1 MSISE
6 SWTFRG
12 GTPDSLRAAQR
23 AIIGANHLVF
33 IYPLLLGTMP
43 ALLKAFLEQ
52 VFRPDVAVKDDKG
65 ALEPL
70 FKGKTARMIV
80 TMGMPALVYRW
91 YFLAHSLKSLERNI
105 LGSSGVRP
113 IRTTIFGSV
122 DKAGATGRVKWL
134 EKVKSLGALAH

>member
-1 MSISE
+1 
-6 SWTFRG
+6 
-12 GTPDSLRAAQR
+12 
-23 AIIGANHLVF
+23 
-33 IYPLLLGTMP
+33 MP

-65 ALEPL
+65 ALKPL
-70 FKGKTARMIV
+70 FKGKTARVIV

-113 IRTTIFGSV
+113 IRTTILGSV
-122 DKAGATGRVKWL
+122 DKAGATGRAKRL
-134 EKVKSLGALAH
+134 EKVKSLGGLAQ